1 MLSRRQFSGILA
13 AVLCAG
19 CTQPQAS
26 DPPLPMGAPLQKAA
40 AKQEAPAEDVG
51 DVPATFQVK
60 FETTKGDFVIEIHR
74 DWSPNGA
81 KRIHELV
88 KAGFYDE
95 CRFFRVIK
103 KPWEQNDFM
112 VQWGIHGDPKV
123 MDKWR
128 DANIKDDQPKG
139 DNRQSNQRG
148 FVTFARSGA
157 PNSRSTQIFVNYTD
171 NSFLDPAQRGFNPF
185 GKVVSGM
192 DVLDKLNGEY
202 GGAPSDAQ
210 PRIQREGNAFLD
222 KAFPK
227 LDSITKATFVKSAA
241 KSEEGE
247 KP

>member
-1 MLSRRQFSGILA
+1 MLSRRQFSGTFAAIL
-13 AVLCAG
+13 LAG

-26 DPPLPMGAPLQKAA
+26 DPPLPMGTPLPKA
-40 AKQEAPAEDVG
+40 AKQEAPAADVG

-60 FETTKGDFVIEIHR
+60 FETTKGDFVIEVHR

-88 KAGFYDE
+88 KAGFYDD
-95 CRFFRVIK
+95 CRFFRVIR

-128 DANIKDDQPKG
+128 DANIKDDRPTG
-139 DNRQSNQRG
+139 ENVQSNQRG

-185 GKVVSGM
+185 GKVLSGM
-192 DVLDKLNGEY
+192 EVLDKLNGEY

-227 LDSITKATFVKSAA
+227 LDSIKKATFVKPAA

-247 KP
+247 

>member
-1 MLSRRQFSGILA
+1 MLT
-13 AVLCAG
+13 AVLLAG
-19 CTQPQAS
+19 CTQPPAS
-26 DPPLPMGAPLQKAA
+26 APPLPMGAPLPKSDTQDAVDEDAA
-40 AKQEAPAEDVG
+40 EQGVA

-60 FETTKGDFVIEIHR
+60 FETTKGDFVVEIHR

-88 KAGFYDE
+88 KSGFYDD
-95 CRFFRVIK
+95 CRFFRVIR

-128 DANIKDDQPKG
+128 DANIKDDQPTG
-139 DNRQSNQRG
+139 ANRQSNQRG
-148 FVTFARSGA
+148 FVTFARSDR

-185 GKVVSGM
+185 GKVLSGM

-202 GGAPSDAQ
+202 AGAPSDAQ

-227 LDSITKATFVKSAA
+227 LDSIKKATFVKPEA
-241 KSEEGE
+241 KSDEGE
-247 KP
+247 